1 MDDNLSL
8 SDNVK
13 QRYAKMYSGV
23 FAKRYIE
30 GKWVVADGLIYD
42 MFKKEHIIEPEEI
55 PYDDIHNWC
64 IGVDYGTGN
73 ATVFLLMGKDSNGII
88 YICKEYY
95 FAGRQEAQK
104 ENNYDAQKTDGE
116 FTSDMKDFINE
127 NYNLTGK
134 VYRSG
139 LNGMQ
144 IVVDPAAASFIL
156 EMRRKRLSVKRA
168 DNSVLDGIRTV
179 ATYMGEDRLRIS
191 TECTNTLREI
201 HSYSWDSKAQLHGDD
216 RPTKKDDHCCITG
229 DTLINTTD
237 GMIRIDELVGK
248 SGYVNTIDPE
258 TNTTCVKK
266 FYNVR
271 KTREDANVMII
282 GLQTG
287 KLRLTSDHKVLT
299 TEGWKTAGEL
309 KFKDRIVTNDGK
321 SIMVYFRLNQTDLT
335 DVYNMEVEDV
345 HCFAVT
351 NDNVIIHNCD
361 AMRYGVMKL
370 RDKNKLSNAARNI
383 GL

>member
-8 SDNVK
+8 SDKVK

-42 MFKKEHIIEPEEI
+42 MFKKEHIIEPDEI

-201 HSYSWDSKAQLHGDD
+201 HSYSWDSKAQLQG
-216 RPTKKDDHCCITG
+216 KQHCR
-229 DTLINTTD
+229 LI
-237 GMIRIDELVGK
+237 
-248 SGYVNTIDPE
+248 
-258 TNTTCVKK
+258 
-266 FYNVR
+266 
-271 KTREDANVMII
+271 
-282 GLQTG
+282 
-287 KLRLTSDHKVLT
+287 
-299 TEGWKTAGEL
+299 
-309 KFKDRIVTNDGK
+309 
-321 SIMVYFRLNQTDLT
+321 
-335 DVYNMEVEDV
+335 
-345 HCFAVT
+345 
-351 NDNVIIHNCD
+351 
-361 AMRYGVMKL
+361 
-370 RDKNKLSNAARNI
+370 
-383 GL
+383 